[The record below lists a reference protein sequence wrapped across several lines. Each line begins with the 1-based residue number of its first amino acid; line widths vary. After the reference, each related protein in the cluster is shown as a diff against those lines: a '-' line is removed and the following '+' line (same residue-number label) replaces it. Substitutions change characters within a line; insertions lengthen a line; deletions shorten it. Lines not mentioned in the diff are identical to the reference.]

1 MLNLIVPASNEDG
14 FQVCSILVVRQP
26 VYLGRVVPLDKRLDR
41 IDGRV
46 YRISA
51 EECRNKT
58 GGEPRYSP
66 RQQQAAPIRDCHQIF
81 D

>member
-1 MLNLIVPASNEDG
+1 MLNLIVPALNEDG
-14 FQVCSILVVRQP
+14 FQVCSILVDRQP
-26 VYLGRVVPLDKRLDR
+26 VYLGRVVPLDKRFYR

-46 YRISA
+46 YRFSA

-58 GGEPRYSP
+58 RSEARYSP
-66 RQQQAAPIRDCHQIF
+66 RKQQAAPIRDRHQIF